1 MSVQNAKD
9 FLKKYSN
16 DGDFKSKLEA
26 AASDDDRKKMV
37 KAAGFD
43 FTQAEL
49 KEVMGASAE
58 LSDDD
63 LEKVA
68 GGNAPEWVAVG
79 VVVATAF

>member
-1 MSVQNAKD
+1 MSVQDAKN
-9 FLKKYSN
+9 FLKKYSK
-16 DGDFKSKLEA
+16 DGDFRSKLEA
-26 AASDDDRKKMV
+26 AASDDDRKKMA
-37 KAAGFD
+37 KDAGFD

-68 GGNAPEWVAVG
+68 GGRTVEWVAVG
-79 VVVATAF
+79 VTVASCF